1 MVGKTS
7 LSFLTTWKMTL
18 SKPDATMGVPN
29 DIWINDARQLAI
41 NPTFFLNP
49 GEIVYI
55 VSVLTDQLA
64 VFSPSQAE
72 RDD

>member
-1 MVGKTS
+1 
-7 LSFLTTWKMTL
+7 MTL
-18 SKPDATMGVPN
+18 TKPGATMSFPN
-29 DIWINDARQLAI
+29 DVWINDARQAAI
-41 NPTFFLNP
+41 NQTVFLNP
-49 GEIVYI
+49 AAGEIVYI

>member
-1 MVGKTS
+1 
-7 LSFLTTWKMTL
+7 MTL
-18 SKPDATMGVPN
+18 AKPDATMGFPN
-29 DIWINDARQLAI
+29 DIWFNDARQAAI
-41 NPTFFLNP
+41 NPTVFLNP

-64 VFSPSQAE
+64 VFSPSQPAE